1 MKKNK
6 VNKELL
12 DKVLADLNLTEQQML
27 DEGMWDRV
35 KAAGSAF
42 ANPQQIAVAQA
53 ASDLKANTLQTIE
66 KLKALANTL
75 EAQANAMPNISPKQ
89 ASAIYAQLNAFI
101 VSSIKSAQSA
111 MASSPQQPAA
121 TVAPAPTVPV
131 VAPGTPSAQV
141 NLGGQTT
148 ATIPGGPNLG
158 VQPGVRTPPVAAPA
172 PILPPGSSN
181 FTYGGQQTTG
191 IPDSW
196 RIPS

>member
-1 MKKNK
+1 MKKSK

-12 DKVLADLNLTEQQML
+12 GKVLSDLNLTEQQML

-53 ASDLKANTLQTIE
+53 ASNLKANTLQTIE

-75 EAQANAMPNISPKQ
+75 EAQANAKEIISPKD

-101 VSSIKSAQSA
+101 VTSIKGAQAA
-111 MASSPQQPAA
+111 MANPQAPVAQAAPTQPA
-121 TVAPAPTVPV
+121 TTAPTNPTAPV
-131 VAPGTPSAQV
+131 AQV
-141 NLGGQTT
+141 NAGGQPT

-158 VQPGVRTPPVAAPA
+158 VQQPGTPPVAQPT
-172 PILPPGSSN
+172 PVLPPGSST
-181 FTYGGQQTTG
+181 FTYGQQHPVSGT
-191 IPDSW
+191 IQ
-196 RIPS
+196 